1 MKQAKD
7 AKRHAMSTAVG
18 ALALCL
24 CACQTER
31 ITTSDGW
38 PLPPAPRSAP
48 PTPALTKADRM
59 VFMVCSKPDDT
70 NNNGFPDSISA
81 TVALFSSRFPTSLRQ
96 PGSFVFE
103 IYSQG
108 ESGGS
113 DSKPARTWRVPGDN
127 VRSYATAQYGPYY
140 RFELSLLENGGD
152 RMPLD
157 RADLICR
164 FEPADQSAPVQSA
177 GVRTIQIG
185 RRMAAGT
192 ASNEKLDDLQ
202 RQTAH

>member
-1 MKQAKD
+1 M
-7 AKRHAMSTAVG
+7 
-18 ALALCL
+18 
-24 CACQTER
+24 
-31 ITTSDGW
+31 
-38 PLPPAPRSAP
+38 
-48 PTPALTKADRM
+48 TKADRM

-81 TVALFSSRFPTSLRQ
+81 TVALFSTQFPTSLRQ

-103 IYSQG
+103 LYVQG

-127 VRSYATAQYGPYY
+127 VRNYAAAQYGPYY

-164 FEPADQSAPVQSA
+164 FEPDDKSASVQSA

-185 RRMAAGT
+185 RRMAA
-192 ASNEKLDDLQ
+192 AAPSSEKPNVLQ
-202 RQTAH
+202 RQTAP